1 MMRLATLPDGTPDG
15 RLHIVSR
22 DNARCAPAEAAHT
35 LQAALEGW
43 DSLRPLLAAEY
54 DTLNEGGGA
63 PFDPAT
69 AMAPLPRA
77 WAWLDGS
84 AFDNHGL
91 LMDEAFGV
99 KAEKIPG
106 KPLMYQGISDRFL
119 APAADVPLPSEGDG
133 IDFEGEFGVLTSA
146 VPMGTTDTLPKIA
159 LLVQINDWSLRK
171 LGAAEMKTR
180 FGWIQAKPACA
191 MAPVALTPDELGPAW
206 VGGRIHLPLQVAWN
220 GATFGNPHGGEMS
233 VGFDALVAHAA
244 YSRHLPAGTV
254 IGSGTV
260 SNAAYRS
267 VGSACIAERRA
278 IEMLDHGDAQTP
290 FLSFGDRVRMECRAA
305 DGGPLFG
312 AIDQRV
318 IPV

>member
-1 MMRLATLPDGTPDG
+1 MRLATLPDGTPDG

-22 DNARCAPAEAAHT
+22 DNTHCAPAAAAQT
-35 LQAALEGW
+35 LQVALEGW
-43 DSLRPLLAAEY
+43 DRLRPLLEAEY
-54 DTLNEGGGA
+54 ASLNAGGGA
-63 PFDPAT
+63 RFDPAR

-99 KAEKIPG
+99 KAEKISG
-106 KPLMYQGISDRFL
+106 KPLMYQGMSDRFL
-119 APAADVPLPSEGDG
+119 APTADVPLPSEEDG
-133 IDFEGEFGVLTSA
+133 IDFEGEFGVLTAA
-146 VPMGTTDTLPKIA
+146 VPMGATDTLPYIA

-191 MAPVALTPDELGPAW
+191 MAPVAITPDELGPAW
-206 VGGRIHLPLQVAWN
+206 RDGRIHLPLRVAWN
-220 GATFGNPHGGEMS
+220 GTGFGAPDGGEMS
-233 VGFDALVAHAA
+233 VGFDRLVVHAA

-260 SNAAYRS
+260 SNAAYRT

-278 IEMLDHGDAQTP
+278 IEMLEHGDAQTP
-290 FLSFGDRVRMECRAA
+290 FMSFGDRVRMECRTA
-305 DGGPLFG
+305 DDGPLFG
-312 AIDQRV
+312 AIDQKVVRA
-318 IPV
+318 